1 MNRSTVLLVLAA
13 MLASGC
19 ASDPAEPVSLPRWQ
33 RSLEQYV
40 WQQADGDPTVLR
52 DMSWDDV
59 HPGFAMLGEA
69 LPEQSTDMFGLLLE
83 HRRIEGKAYFVFLV
97 ATVHDRR
104 VENLQPVALNV
115 DAGHFHWFV
124 GSSSPAALAAYSRWI
139 RSSEGVAGGEDWPV
153 HFPAPSDTFEV
164 TAARQQIRIVHDQTG
179 STWTIDLEH
188 ESGQIDRLDRT
199 GQVSGSR
206 AS

>member
-1 MNRSTVLLVLAA
+1 MSRSTVLLVLAA

-19 ASDPAEPVSLPRWQ
+19 APDPGAPVSLPRWQ

-52 DMSWDDV
+52 DLSWDDV

-83 HRRIEGKAYFVFLV
+83 HRRIDGKAYFVFLV
-97 ATVHDRR
+97 ATVHDRQ
-104 VENLQPVALNV
+104 VEALQPVALNV
-115 DAGHFHWFV
+115 DAGQFHWFV
-124 GSSSPAALAAYSRWI
+124 GSSSPAGLEAYNRWT
-139 RSSEGVAGGEDWPV
+139 RSSEAGSGPGDWPL
-153 HFPAPSDTFEV
+153 HFPASSDTFEV
-164 TAARQQIRIVHDQTG
+164 TAARQQIRILHEQTG
-179 STWTIDLEH
+179 STWTIDLQH